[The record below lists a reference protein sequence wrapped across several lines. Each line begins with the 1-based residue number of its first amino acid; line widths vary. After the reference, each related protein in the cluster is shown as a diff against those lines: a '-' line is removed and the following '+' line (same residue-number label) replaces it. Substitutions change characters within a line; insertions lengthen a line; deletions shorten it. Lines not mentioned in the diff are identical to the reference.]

1 MVMAVALSAS
11 VALADQVSHLTVARH
26 PGQTFLTW
34 TCPPGTGWVYRV
46 YASPLPILRSND
58 LYHAVMVGVVVDST
72 WYDRRLSTLLGTPC
86 AYRIDSLAAPL
97 DPSQALFVRTIAT
110 NGYTCY
116 AVTAQAGP
124 FSGEDMT
131 IVPGGNSLTRPLIE
145 RVAAPAPVF
154 QRVLTNRSTQPL
166 IYTLWTSDV
175 ETPAFP
181 AMSNV
186 PSIPFDCAAIPAPA
200 SNGSLLINM
209 HARSGNF
216 LQGIYGTGMPN
227 EAVLSLD
234 DPINNSDMNSFW
246 YGYHEGYDTQADD
259 NTPPSEGTVH
269 DYTLR
274 RVIWTL
280 VWMEQK
286 FPVDNTRVYAY
297 GFSMGGIGSAL
308 LAMRRPD
315 LIAGIMTIAAK
326 FDFSFLN
333 DPNPAN
339 GFNPGGGLRQST
351 DRLWGE
357 VSTNLPASDGGS
369 IYQRLNDGWVAGTMR
384 PVAVPPI
391 IAFNGRNDVTVGW
404 AEKIAFYHDM
414 AAARQGSYFFWDTRD
429 HLNNSNA
436 AWTPTQ
442 DVRYIYRFRTN
453 RSFPALSS
461 CSVDN
466 NPGDGS
472 LASGDSVGCING
484 WVEWDT
490 TLVDRPDRWETR
502 LWTRDL
508 PQLQGWVSGP
518 DSVTVDVTPRR
529 LQQFVVVD
537 GATYHYTVVRSSD
550 GAVVQDGTLSP
561 DESHLLTVPQARVYR
576 GGTVV
581 RLEPVGAL
589 AVGGDVPGGAI
600 RIALARNP
608 IAPLTPV
615 ELRWPAAG
623 PARVD
628 QIDLSGRIVRTL
640 LDAKVAA
647 GPTRLT
653 LSSRTLESGVYFLVA
668 SQRGLRAVQRTVVIH

>member
-1 MVMAVALSAS
+1 MAVALSAS
-11 VALADQVSHLTVARH
+11 VAVADQVSQLTVLRR
-26 PGQTFLTW
+26 PGQSFITW
-34 TCPPGTGWVYRV
+34 TCPPGTGWVYRI
-46 YASPLPILRSND
+46 YASATPIQRTSD
-58 LYHAVMVGVVVDST
+58 LYHAVIAGMVEDST
-72 WYDRRLSTLLGTPC
+72 WYDRRLSPLLGTPC

-97 DPSQALFVRTIAT
+97 DPSQGLFVRTNVT
-110 NGYTCY
+110 TGYGCY

-124 FSGEDMT
+124 SADEDMT
-131 IVPGGNSLTRPLIE
+131 IVPGANSLTRPVPE
-145 RVAAPAPVF
+145 HVALPQPVF
-154 QRVLTNRSTQPL
+154 QRVLTSRSTQPL

-175 ETPAFP
+175 GTLAFP
-181 AMSNV
+181 AMANI
-186 PSIPFDCAAIPAPA
+186 PSLPFDCAAIPAPQ

-209 HARSGNF
+209 HPRSGNF
-216 LQGIYGTGMPN
+216 LQGVYGTGMPN

-246 YGYHEGYDTQADD
+246 YGYHESYDTQADD
-259 NTPPSEGTVH
+259 NGPPSEGVVH

-280 VWMEQK
+280 QWMEQK
-286 FPVDNTRVYAY
+286 FPVDNTRVYAW
-297 GFSMGGIGSAL
+297 GNSMGGIGSVL

-333 DPNPAN
+333 DPNPLN
-339 GFNPGGGLRQST
+339 GFNLGGGLRQCT

-357 VSTNLPASDGGS
+357 VSTDLPASDGGS

-414 AAARQGSYFFWDTRD
+414 AGARQGGYFFWDTRD
-429 HLNNSNA
+429 HLNNANA
-436 AWTPTQ
+436 TWSPAQ

-466 NPGDGS
+466 DPGDGS

-508 PQLQGWVSGP
+508 PQLQGWVTGP

-537 GATYHYTVVRSSD
+537 GATYHYTVIRQLD
-550 GAVVQDGTLSP
+550 GAVIQSGSLTTD
-561 DESHLLTVPQARVYR
+561 DSHLLTVPQARVYR
-576 GGTVV
+576 SGTVV
-581 RLEPVGAL
+581 RLEPEGAL
-589 AVGGDVPGGAI
+589 AVDAGAPGVGI

-608 IAPLTPV
+608 IDALTAV

-628 QIDLSGRIVRTL
+628 LIDVSGRVVRTL

-647 GPTRLT
+647 GPVRLT
-653 LSSRTLESGVYFLVA
+653 LSSRALESGVYFLVA